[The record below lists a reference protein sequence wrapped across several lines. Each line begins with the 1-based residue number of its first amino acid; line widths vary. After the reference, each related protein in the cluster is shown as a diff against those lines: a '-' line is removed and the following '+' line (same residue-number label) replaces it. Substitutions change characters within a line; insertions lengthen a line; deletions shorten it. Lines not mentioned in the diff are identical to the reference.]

1 MEFVSLIISAM
12 DQIPEQVFDLANNPV
27 LREWEIKT
35 VEDIADK
42 TVQGI
47 PKI

>member
-1 MEFVSLIISAM
+1 MEFVSLIISTM
-12 DQIPEQVFDLANNPV
+12 DQILEQVFDLANNPV
-27 LREWEIKT
+27 LREWGMNT

-42 TVQGI
+42 TVQDM